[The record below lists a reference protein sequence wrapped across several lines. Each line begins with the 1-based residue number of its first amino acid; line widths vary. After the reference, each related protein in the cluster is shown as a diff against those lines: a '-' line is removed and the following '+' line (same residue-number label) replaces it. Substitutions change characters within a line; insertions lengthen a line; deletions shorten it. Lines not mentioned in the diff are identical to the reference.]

1 MEYIQRV
8 LGLDVVRVDWEG
20 RQKLHYFMLEAY
32 RFEEVS
38 IGGRSCL
45 FIKPQDKLAPM
56 SALKKHIDILRQ
68 QIDWPVVFEL
78 EEMSSYRK
86 TAFIEGRI
94 PFVVPGRQLYLP
106 FIGVVQR
113 ERGDAEPSDA
123 SVEKLIPSAQMLLFY
138 LILNNCRDLFISE
151 AAQRFGMTPMSISR
165 AARQLEMAGLVR
177 RESRGV
183 RKYIIGHDAPEALFR
198 KARPFLI
205 DPVRKVVF
213 IRRDDMRE
221 GLFDAGLSALSKRG
235 MLNPPAAA
243 VYGTVQSDAAFKTR
257 MNELI
262 DDSGY
267 AVLEIWKYDPT
278 LITRENE
285 ADPLSL
291 YMSLAHIKDERV
303 EQALGYMLEKV
314 F

>member
-8 LGLDVVRVDWEG
+8 LGLDVVRTNWEG
-20 RQKLHYFMLEAY
+20 RKKLQYFMLEAY

-38 IGGRSCL
+38 IGGCSCL
-45 FIKPQDKLAPM
+45 FVKPQYKLAPM
-56 SALKKHIDILRQ
+56 SALKKHINILRK

-78 EEMSSYRK
+78 DVISSYRK
-86 TAFIEGRI
+86 TAFIEGKI
-94 PFVVPGRQLYLP
+94 PFVVPDRQMYLP
-106 FIGVVQR
+106 FMGVVQR
-113 ERGDAEPSDA
+113 ERGDAEPSGA
-123 SVEKLIPSAQMLLFY
+123 SVENLIPSAQMLLFY
-138 LILNNCRDLFISE
+138 LILEKCRDIFISE
-151 AAQRFGMTPMSISR
+151 AAQRFDMTPMSISR
-165 AARQLEMAGLVR
+165 AAIQLERAGLVM

-183 RKYIIGHDAPEALFR
+183 RKYIISDEAPGALFK
-198 KARPFLI
+198 KARPILI
-205 DPVRKVVF
+205 NPVRKVVF
-213 IRRDDMRE
+213 IKRDDMRDD
-221 GLFDAGLSALSKRG
+221 LFDAGLSALSKRG

-243 VYGTVQSDAAFKTR
+243 VYGTAKSETAFKTR

-278 LITRENE
+278 LITRVSQ

-291 YMSLAHIKDERV
+291 YMSLAHVKDERV
-303 EQALGYMLEKV
+303 EQALDDMLEKV

>member
-8 LGLDVVRVDWEG
+8 LGLDVARADWKG
-20 RQKLHYFMLEAY
+20 RKMLPYFMLEAY
-32 RFEEVS
+32 RFDEVN
-38 IGGRSCL
+38 IDGLSCL
-45 FIKPQDKLAPM
+45 FVKPQDKLAPM
-56 SALKKHIDILRQ
+56 SALKKHIDLLRGQ
-68 QIDWPVVFEL
+68 ADQPVVFEL
-78 EEMSSYRK
+78 DTISPYRK
-86 TAFIEGRI
+86 TAFIEGKI

-106 FIGVVQR
+106 FIGVVQS
-113 ERGDAEPSDA
+113 ERGDAEPLDS

-213 IRRDDMRE
+213 IRRDDMQE
-221 GLFDAGLSALSKRG
+221 GLFEAGISALSKRG
-235 MLNPPAAA
+235 KLNPPAAA
-243 VYGTVQSDAAFKTR
+243 VYGTALSETVFKTR
-257 MNELI
+257 VNELI
-262 DDSGY
+262 DDKDY
-267 AVLEIWKYDPT
+267 VVLEIWKYDPT
-278 LITRENE
+278 MIVRGNE

-291 YMSLAHIKDERV
+291 YMSLAHEKDERV
-303 EQALGYMLEKV
+303 EQALEDMLKEV

>member
-32 RFEEVS
+32 HFEEVR

-45 FIKPQDKLAPM
+45 FVKPQDKLAPM
-56 SALKKHIDILRQ
+56 SALKKHIDILGK

-78 EEMSSYRK
+78 EEISSYRK

-123 SVEKLIPSAQMLLFY
+123 SVDKLIPSAQMLLFY
-138 LILNNCRDLFISE
+138 LILENCRDIFVSE
-151 AAQRFGMTPMSISR
+151 AARRFDMTPMSISR
-165 AARQLEMAGLVR
+165 AARQLEMARLVR

-183 RKYIIGHDAPEALFR
+183 RKYIISHDAPEALFK
-198 KARPFLI
+198 KALPFLI
-205 DPVRKVVF
+205 NPVRKVVF
-213 IRRDDMRE
+213 IKRDDMRE
-221 GLFDAGLSALSKRG
+221 GLFDAGISALSKRG
-235 MLNPPAAA
+235 KLNPPAVA
-243 VYGTVQSDAAFKTR
+243 VYGTALSETVFKTR
-257 MNELI
+257 VNELI
-262 DDSGY
+262 DDKDY
-267 AVLEIWKYDPT
+267 VVLEIWKYDPT
-278 LITRENE
+278 MIVRGNE

-291 YMSLAHIKDERV
+291 YMSLAHEKDERV
-303 EQALGYMLEKV
+303 EQALEDMLKEV

>member
-8 LGLDVVRVDWEG
+8 LGLEVVRTNWEG

-56 SALKKHIDILRQ
+56 SALKKHIDILRK

-78 EEMSSYRK
+78 EEISSYRK

-138 LILNNCRDLFISE
+138 LILENCRDIFVSE
-151 AAQRFGMTPMSISR
+151 AARRFNMTPMSISR
-165 AARQLEMAGLVR
+165 AAIQLERAGLVR

-183 RKYIIGHDAPEALFR
+183 RKYMISDDEPEDLFK
-198 KARPFLI
+198 KARPILI
-205 DPVRKVVF
+205 NPVRKVVF
-213 IRRDDMRE
+213 IKRDDMRE

-243 VYGTVQSDAAFKTR
+243 VYGTAQSDTAFKTR

-291 YMSLAHIKDERV
+291 YMSLAQVKDERV
-303 EQALGYMLEKV
+303 EQALEDMLKEL

>member
-8 LGLDVVRVDWEG
+8 LGLDVARADWKG
-20 RQKLHYFMLEAY
+20 REKLSYFMLEAY
-32 RFEEVS
+32 HFEEVS
-38 IGGRSCL
+38 IAGYSCL

-56 SALKKHIDILRQ
+56 SALKKHIDILRK

-78 EEMSSYRK
+78 EEISSYRK

-138 LILNNCRDLFISE
+138 LILENCRDIFVSE
-151 AAQRFGMTPMSISR
+151 AARRFDMTPMSISR
-165 AARQLEMAGLVR
+165 AAIQLERAGLVR

-183 RKYIIGHDAPEALFR
+183 RKYMISDDEPGALFK
-198 KARPFLI
+198 KALPFLI
-205 DPVRKVVF
+205 NPVRKVVF
-213 IRRDDMRE
+213 IKRDDMRE

-243 VYGTVQSDAAFKTR
+243 VYGTVQSDTAFKTR

-303 EQALGYMLEKV
+303 EQALEDMLKEL

>member
-20 RQKLHYFMLEAY
+20 RQKLQYFMLEAY
-32 RFEEVS
+32 HFEEVS

-56 SALKKHIDILRQ
+56 SALKKHIDILRK
-68 QIDWPVVFEL
+68 QIDWPIVVEL
-78 EEMSSYRK
+78 EEISSYRK

-123 SVEKLIPSAQMLLFY
+123 SLEKLIPSAQMLLFY
-138 LILNNCRDLFISE
+138 LILENCRDIFVSE
-151 AAQRFGMTPMSISR
+151 AAQRFDMTPMSISR
-165 AARQLEMAGLVR
+165 AARQLEMARLIR

-183 RKYIIGHDAPEALFR
+183 RKYIISDDAPEALFK
-198 KARPFLI
+198 KALPFLI
-205 DPVRKVVF
+205 NPVRKVVF
-213 IRRDDMRE
+213 IKRDDIRE

-243 VYGTVQSDAAFKTR
+243 VYCTVQSDTAFKTR

-262 DDSGY
+262 DDSEY
-267 AVLEIWKYDPT
+267 AVWEIWKYDPT

-291 YMSLAHIKDERV
+291 YMSLAQVKDERV
-303 EQALGYMLEKV
+303 EQALEDMLKEL

>member
-8 LGLDVVRVDWEG
+8 LGLDVVRTNWEG

-32 RFEEVS
+32 HFEEVS

-45 FIKPQDKLAPM
+45 FVKPQDKLAPM
-56 SALKKHIDILRQ
+56 STLKKHIDILRK

-138 LILNNCRDLFISE
+138 LILENCRDIFVSE
-151 AAQRFGMTPMSISR
+151 AARRFDMTPMSISR
-165 AARQLEMAGLVR
+165 AGIQLERAGLVR

-183 RKYIIGHDAPEALFR
+183 RKYMISDDEPEALFE
-198 KARPFLI
+198 KALPFLI
-205 DPVRKVVF
+205 NPVRKVVF
-213 IRRDDMRE
+213 IKRDDMRE

-243 VYGTVQSDAAFKTR
+243 VYGTVQSDTAFKTR

-303 EQALGYMLEKV
+303 EQALEDMLKEL

>member
-8 LGLDVVRVDWEG
+8 LGLDVVRTNWEG

-32 RFEEVS
+32 RFDEVN
-38 IGGRSCL
+38 IDGLSCL
-45 FIKPQDKLAPM
+45 FVKPQDKLAPM
-56 SALKKHIDILRQ
+56 SALKKHIDILRK

-78 EEMSSYRK
+78 EEISSYRK
-86 TAFIEGRI
+86 TAFIERRI
-94 PFVVPGRQLYLP
+94 PFAVPGRQLYLP

-138 LILNNCRDLFISE
+138 LILENCRDIFVSE
-151 AAQRFGMTPMSISR
+151 AARRFDMTPMSISR
-165 AARQLEMAGLVR
+165 AAIQLERAGLVR

-183 RKYIIGHDAPEALFR
+183 RKYMISDDEPEDLFK
-198 KARPFLI
+198 KARPILI
-205 DPVRKVVF
+205 NPVRKVVF
-213 IRRDDMRE
+213 IKRDDMRE

-243 VYGTVQSDAAFKTR
+243 VYGTVQSDTAFKTR

-303 EQALGYMLEKV
+303 EQALEDMLKEL

>member
-8 LGLDVVRVDWEG
+8 LGLDVARTDWKG

-32 RFEEVS
+32 HFEEVS
-38 IGGRSCL
+38 IGGRPCL
-45 FIKPQDKLAPM
+45 FVKPQYKLAPM
-56 SALKKHIDILRQ
+56 STLKKHIDILRK

-123 SVEKLIPSAQMLLFY
+123 SVDKLIPSAQMLLFY
-138 LILNNCRDLFISE
+138 LILENCRDIFVSE
-151 AAQRFGMTPMSISR
+151 AARRFDMTPMSISR
-165 AARQLEMAGLVR
+165 AAIQLERAGLVR

-183 RKYIIGHDAPEALFR
+183 RKYMISDDELGALFK
-198 KARPFLI
+198 KALPFLI
-205 DPVRKVVF
+205 NPVRKVVF
-213 IRRDDMRE
+213 IKRDDMRE

-243 VYGTVQSDAAFKTR
+243 VYGTAQSDTAFKTR

-303 EQALGYMLEKV
+303 EQALEDMLKEL

>member
-8 LGLDVVRVDWEG
+8 LGLDVARADWKG
-20 RQKLHYFMLEAY
+20 RKKLPYFMLEAY
-32 RFEEVS
+32 RFDEVN
-38 IGGRSCL
+38 IDGLSCL
-45 FIKPQDKLAPM
+45 FVKPQDKLAPM
-56 SALKKHIDILRQ
+56 SALKKHIDLLRGQ
-68 QIDWPVVFEL
+68 ADQPVVFEL
-78 EEMSSYRK
+78 DTISPYRK
-86 TAFIEGRI
+86 TAFIEGKI

-113 ERGDAEPSDA
+113 ERGDAEPSDS

-138 LILNNCRDLFISE
+138 LILENCCDLFISE

-183 RKYIIGHDAPEALFR
+183 RKYIISHDAPEALFR

-221 GLFDAGLSALSKRG
+221 GLFEAGISALSKRG
-235 MLNPPAAA
+235 KLNPPAAA
-243 VYGTVQSDAAFKTR
+243 VYGTALSETVFKTR
-257 MNELI
+257 VNELI
-262 DDSGY
+262 DDKDY
-267 AVLEIWKYDPT
+267 VVLEIWKYDP
-278 LITRENE
+278 IMIVRGNE

-291 YMSLAHIKDERV
+291 YMSLAHEKDERV
-303 EQALGYMLEKV
+303 EQALEDMLKEV